1 MGVTHLWQLLEP
13 VGRRVNIETLTNK
26 ILAIDASIWLVQ
38 FIKAMR
44 DDRGEVMRNAHLLGF
59 FRRICRLL
67 FHRVRPVFVFDGATP
82 ALKKRTTAARRR
94 QRDQQQAKVRRAAE
108 RLLVNRLKQAAVG
121 HVSALATAVS
131 TQGVQPG
138 SGSQGSGGAAAA
150 APVGGR
156 DEGQAHGTSNTR
168 SSAAAGE
175 AGSSHAGSRDVAPSG
190 LQEALC
196 AADELLAVQLQAD
209 EEEVQEVPAGAA
221 AGSTS
226 HLKVATN
233 ECYSGATGSSGGAA
247 GKWDAAGGASQGAS
261 GGHGQTAGMGV
272 GGDSGGGEPCTVAA
286 APPSGSG
293 QHKEGWEEQ
302 PMEINS
308 DDESS
313 EDEDEDDIIKQL
325 DLPSDVTELDPA
337 VLSTL
342 PPSVQ
347 FEIMQK
353 LREEQFNRNRVKFQA
368 VASNAAAFSETQLS
382 AYLKASAFRRKLDTI
397 RDSQNSESRKLANDA
412 GREYIYHVDPAVA
425 GGGADEGAATAA
437 AGEAAAAKRPG
448 EEETQQS
455 AAKDSGTIE
464 ISMEIPA
471 FIDREAFLKLGE
483 EEAAGAQEGA
493 EEEEDVEWEDVD
505 ASGAALASTIPTK
518 KPEHWRERM
527 EQRQRFWS
535 RTHGFQF
542 GRKLGDWSEAE
553 KRQPMQRQM
562 PHGSAIVIDGE
573 EEYGVEELT
582 AEEQEDDDA
591 LQHAIQASL
600 QAAGAGSS
608 QGERS
613 ADAAAIAGIGGGEDG
628 SGDDSDFEW
637 EDVAAEQAEPGGAPQ
652 QGTDNGDPNFWP

>member
-247 GKWDAAGGASQGAS
+247 
-261 GGHGQTAGMGV
+261 
-272 GGDSGGGEPCTVAA
+272 
-286 APPSGSG
+286 GSG